1 MIETLLMIAVILYA
15 ALQIEDRL
23 GIPSPLGLIAGSLL
37 AHLALGG
44 APMIT
49 GEPERFAELVLFLL
63 PILLISD
70 SLELELED
78 LKEHGLSL
86 FYLAV
91 VAVALSVVAAVLIAP
106 WLFPQLSTAAVI
118 ALFAMV
124 LATDP
129 VSVVSIFSKFRLPHR
144 LKLLAEGE
152 SLFNDATAL
161 IVFVFIG
168 LHMLEGGRL
177 TAGYL
182 AEVAFAVGLGSIALG
197 VAVGLVGLALLK
209 TTENRIA
216 EMMVLI
222 ATGYGA
228 FALAEHFYVI
238 LELLGAHTHLH
249 LSGILAVITA
259 TITVNHVMTRAVQQ
273 DEARIAAEE
282 REVAEAARRYHL
294 SAGWLTGALARIR
307 ATVEERDR
315 HLRTRQDVQLLALVA
330 NTVLF
335 VAMAEI
341 VDFGLLARYAKEI
354 LVMFAATTVIRALM
368 MAKFAWITNRTTRM
382 VDVNPRWWAV
392 LTLAGVKGGL
402 SIVMVSMIPRDFPW
416 REMFEA
422 VVIGVVLLSTFV
434 YSLLLLALI
443 ARHREAFAREAEE
456 EKSPAAE
463 DPAATAAAPEGA

>member
-1 MIETLLMIAVILYA
+1 MIEALLMIAVILYA
-15 ALQIEDRL
+15 ALQLEDRL
-23 GIPSPLGLIAGSLL
+23 GIPSPLGLIAGSLA
-37 AHLALGG
+37 AHFLIGG
-44 APMIT
+44 APVIT
-49 GEPERFAELVLFLL
+49 GNPERFAELVLFLL

-70 SLELELED
+70 SLELKLED
-78 LKEHGLSL
+78 LKRHGLSL

-91 VAVALSVVAAVLIAP
+91 VAVALSVVAAVAVAP

-129 VSVVSIFSKFRLPHR
+129 VSVVSIFAKFRLPHR

-168 LHMLEGGRL
+168 LHMLKGGAI
-177 TAGYL
+177 TPGYL
-182 AEVAFAVGLGSIALG
+182 AEVVLAVGIGSIALG
-197 VAVGLVGLALLK
+197 VAVGFVGLALLK

-228 FALAEHFYVI
+228 FALAEHFYV
-238 LELLGAHTHLH
+238 LLDLLGAHTHLH

-259 TITVNHVMTRAVQQ
+259 TITVHHVMTEAVAE
-273 DEARIAAEE
+273 DDARIAAEE
-282 REVAEAARRYHL
+282 REVEEAVQRYRI
-294 SAGWLTGALARIR
+294 SAGWVRAALARIR
-307 ATVEERDR
+307 ATVEERAR
-315 HLRTRQDVQLLALVA
+315 HLRTKQDVQLLALVA

-341 VDFGLLARYAKEI
+341 VDLHLLVRYAKEI

-368 MAKFAWITNRTTRM
+368 MAKFAWITNQTTKM

-402 SIVMVSMIPRDFPW
+402 SIVMVSMIPKDFPY

-422 VVIGVVLLSTFV
+422 VVIGIVLLSTFV

-443 ARHREAFAREAEE
+443 ARHQAAFAREAEE
-456 EKSPAAE
+456 EHAESPALVE
-463 DPAATAAAPEGA
+463 EKAASSA